1 MLVKN
6 SFNNIVLFFHIKD
19 DNKDDIEPEIKTS
32 EVQRDESLPDFDSLL
47 PDFDSLLP
55 APIDSDDN
63 DNGKVVEGIN
73 RSIGRIKNSH
83 FFKR

>member
-6 SFNNIVLFFHIKD
+6 SFNNIVLFFHIKN

-32 EVQRDESLPDFDSLL
+32 EVQREESL

>member
-6 SFNNIVLFFHIKD
+6 SFNNIVLFFHIKN

-32 EVQRDESLPDFDSLL
+32 EVQREESL

-73 RSIGRIKNSH
+73 RSTGRIKNGH